1 MKIEIITIGDELLLG
16 FTTDTNAA
24 YLARELAG
32 LGVEVVRRATVGD
45 DADAIASAVR
55 DALDR
60 TGAVITTGG
69 LGPTA
74 DDLTKP
80 AIAALFGRRLE
91 MREEIVAMIEE
102 RFRLY
107 GFKGPMP
114 TSNRQQALVP
124 EGARVLDNRHGSAP
138 GIWIEDDRRRW
149 VAMLPGV
156 PREMRGM
163 THDVIIP
170 ELTSR
175 MGPVRE
181 VVRSRTLRCMGISES
196 HLADLLGDRAR
207 AVRGLPVAYLPSV
220 AGIDL
225 RLTTRGMPSGDAT
238 ALLDAAIA
246 ELKSIIGDHVYGE
259 NEDDLADVVLQ
270 LARERNLRL
279 AVAES
284 CTGGMLGARLTA
296 IPRSSDVFVGGVIAY
311 DDTVKV
317 NQLGVDA
324 ATLREHGAVSEQTA
338 REMATGIRR
347 SSGAQISV
355 AITGIA
361 GPSGGSPEKPVGLVW
376 IAAQVNDR
384 VRTSHR
390 VYPGNREE
398 IRQRAS
404 QGALDLV
411 RRMLRDI

>member
-32 LGVEVVRRATVGD
+32 LGVEVVRRTTVGD
-45 DADAIASAVR
+45 DAEAIASAVR

-80 AIAALFGRRLE
+80 AVAALFGRRLE

-114 TSNRQQALVP
+114 VSNRQQALVP

-163 THDVIIP
+163 MHDVIIP
-170 ELTSR
+170 ELRTR
-175 MGPVRE
+175 MGPVRD

-207 AVRGLPVAYLPSV
+207 EVRGLPVAYLPSV

-246 ELKSIIGDHVYGE
+246 ELTPIIGDHVYGE
-259 NEDDLADVVLQ
+259 NEDDLAEVVLQ
-270 LARERNLRL
+270 GARERSLRL

-296 IPRSSDVFVGGVIAY
+296 IPRASDVFAGGVIAY
-311 DDTVKV
+311 DDAVKV
-317 NQLGVDA
+317 NQLGVDP

-338 REMATGIRR
+338 REMARGIRR
-347 SSGAQISV
+347 ILEAQIAL

-376 IAAQVNDR
+376 IAAEIGDR
-384 VRTSHR
+384 ARTSHR

-411 RRMLRDI
+411 RRLLRDV

>member
-1 MKIEIITIGDELLLG
+1 MRIEIITIGDELLLG

-114 TSNRQQALVP
+114 ASNRQQALVP

-207 AVRGLPVAYLPSV
+207 EVRGLPVAYLPSV

-225 RLTTRGMPSGDAT
+225 RLTTRGMPSADAT
-238 ALLDAAIA
+238 ALLDAAIG
-246 ELKSIIGDHVYGE
+246 ELTPIIGDHVYGE
-259 NEDDLADVVLQ
+259 NEDDLADIVLQ

-296 IPRSSDVFVGGVIAY
+296 IPRASDVFVGGVIAY
-311 DDTVKV
+311 DDDVKI
-317 NQLGVDA
+317 NHLGVDA

-347 SSGAQISV
+347 SLGAQISV

-376 IAAQVNDR
+376 IAAQVDDR

-411 RRMLRDI
+411 RRMLREV

>member
-1 MKIEIITIGDELLLG
+1 MKLEIITIGDELLLG

-32 LGVEVVRRATVGD
+32 LGVEVVRRTTVGD
-45 DADAIASAVR
+45 DAEAIASAVR

-80 AIAALFGRRLE
+80 AVAALFGRRLE

-114 TSNRQQALVP
+114 VSNRQQALVP

-163 THDVIIP
+163 MHDVIIP
-170 ELTSR
+170 ELRTR
-175 MGPVRE
+175 MGPVRD

-207 AVRGLPVAYLPSV
+207 EVRGLPVAYLPSV

-246 ELKSIIGDHVYGE
+246 ELTPIIGDHVYGE
-259 NEDDLADVVLQ
+259 NEDDLAEVVLQ
-270 LARERNLRL
+270 GARERSLRL

-296 IPRSSDVFVGGVIAY
+296 IPRASDVFAGGVIAY
-311 DDTVKV
+311 DDAVKV
-317 NQLGVDA
+317 NQLGVDP

-338 REMATGIRR
+338 REMARGIRR
-347 SSGAQISV
+347 ILEAQIAL

-376 IAAQVNDR
+376 IAAEIGDR
-384 VRTSHR
+384 ARTSHR

-411 RRMLRDI
+411 RRLLRDV

>member
-1 MKIEIITIGDELLLG
+1 MKLEIITIGDELLLG

-24 YLARELAG
+24 YLARELAEH
-32 LGVEVVRRATVGD
+32 GVEVVRRATVGD
-45 DADAIASAVR
+45 DAEAIAAAVR
-55 DALDR
+55 DALER

-74 DDLTKP
+74 DDLTKQ
-80 AIAALFGRRLE
+80 AIAAVFGRRLE
-91 MREEIVAMIEE
+91 MRDEIVAMIEE

-107 GFKGPMP
+107 GFKGRMP
-114 TSNRQQALVP
+114 VSNRQQALVP
-124 EGARVLDNRHGSAP
+124 EGARVLENRHGSAP
-138 GIWIEDDRRRW
+138 GIWIEDEQRRW

-163 THDVIIP
+163 TLDVIVP
-170 ELTSR
+170 ELQAR
-175 MGPVRE
+175 MSGVRE
-181 VVRSRTLRCMGISES
+181 VVRSRTLRCIGISES

-207 AVRGLPVAYLPSV
+207 TVRGLPVAYLPSV

-225 RLTTRGMPSGDAT
+225 RLTTRGLSNADAT

-246 ELKSIIGDHVYGE
+246 ELEPIIGDHIYGE
-259 NEDDLADVVLQ
+259 DDTDLAEVVLQ
-270 LARERNLRL
+270 RSRERGLRI

-296 IPRSSDVFVGGVIAY
+296 VPGSSAVFVGGVIAY
-311 DDTVKV
+311 DNHVKTG
-317 NQLGVDA
+317 LLDVDP
-324 ATLREHGAVSEQTA
+324 ATIRTHGAVSEQTA
-338 REMATGIRR
+338 REMAAGVRVRMGT
-347 SSGAQISV
+347 QI
-355 AITGIA
+355 AIAVTGIA
-361 GPSGGSPEKPVGLVW
+361 GPDGGTPEKPVGLVW
-376 IAAQVNDR
+376 IAAEVDGR
-384 VRTSHR
+384 ARASHR

-411 RRMLRDI
+411 RRMLGDG